1 MKRGVPSNRNRGINS
16 SKAPIIIKDCKD
28 GEALSYKRSGTEQY
42 RKAGERCMSKR
53 VALVTGSSRG
63 IGRAIAIRLA
73 KEGYVIAVNYR
84 KREEEA
90 KKTVNAIK
98 DLGGEALSF
107 RADVSKEDD
116 VEKMFDDIESSLGKV
131 SILVNNAGWGL
142 LTPVTQMDSN
152 LWDRHINVN
161 LRSVFL
167 CTKRALPSM
176 IEREW
181 GRIVNITSIAGIM
194 GLAGLAAY
202 SAAKAGIIGFTKSL
216 AQELKGTGI
225 TVNAVA
231 AGFVK
236 TKMGLS
242 FFEATG
248 ISPETWAKKWT
259 LTERLLEPEDIA
271 EVVAFLVSE
280 KASNIT
286 GQVIVV
292 DAGTTVAGGRNFY

>member
-1 MKRGVPSNRNRGINS
+1 MRSMPLSN
-16 SKAPIIIKDCKD
+16 
-28 GEALSYKRSGTEQY
+28 
-42 RKAGERCMSKR
+42 KR

-73 KEGYVIAVNYR
+73 KDGYVIAVNYR

-90 KKTVNAIK
+90 RKTVEKIK
-98 DLGGEALSF
+98 ELGGEAESF
-107 RADVSKEDD
+107 KADVSKEDE
-116 VEKMFDDIESSLGKV
+116 VERMFNEIEDTLGKV
-131 SILVNNAGWGL
+131 SVLVNNAGWGL
-142 LTPVTQMDSN
+142 LTPVTQMDVG

-167 CTKRALPSM
+167 CTRRALPYM
-176 IEREW
+176 LEIGW

-202 SAAKAGIIGFTKSL
+202 SAAKAGIIGFTKAL

-231 AGFVK
+231 SGFAK
-236 TKMGLS
+236 TRMGLS

-248 ISPETWAKKWT
+248 ISPEQWAKKWT
-259 LTERLLEPEDIA
+259 LTGRLLDPEDVA
-271 EVVAFLVSE
+271 EVVAFLVSD

-292 DAGTTVAGGRNFY
+292 DSGTSIVGATAFFD